1 MKTKWMCVASLAGT
15 MLVTGCHT
23 AANQS
28 GQEKTEPIAPT
39 FTITTKPQ
47 IYVTDLQNG
56 KMMNEASS
64 EFFDSRMVRDY
75 AYIYV
80 DPNHQYDEMIGFGGA
95 ITDAAAE
102 TLAKL
107 PKEKQE
113 EIINAYYD
121 AKDGIGYTVVR
132 TNMNSCDFSSA
143 SYDYV
148 AENDSSLQSFDIA
161 PDRKFK
167 LPMIKMAQEKIGD
180 DLIFYISPWSPPAW
194 MKTNNHMLRGGELK
208 KEFYQTWADYFIKY
222 IKSYEAERLPV
233 WALTIQNEPQSVQT
247 WESCIYDA
255 DMAHDFI
262 KNYMGPT
269 LEKNQM
275 QDCRIIAWD
284 HNRDFAYHYVAD
296 MLNDPET
303 AKYIWGVGFHW
314 YDRGKYENID
324 QVKRSFPDKK
334 LAFTEGCGEWFN
346 PEKIHS
352 TDLGETYATNI
363 INDLNRGCV
372 LWTDWNVLLDEKG
385 GPNHVGNFCFAPVH
399 GLTETG
405 EVVYTSAFPYI
416 GHFSKFIHKGA
427 RRLTASSNRF
437 QLQTTSFINP
447 DGTIVVVVLNASN
460 DTLPYSLFIDGKE
473 AKSEST
479 PHSIVTWVF

>member
-1 MKTKWMCVASLAGT
+1 MKTKWMCVAFWAGT
-15 MLVTGCHT
+15 MLLTGCHT
-23 AANQS
+23 AVDQS

-56 KMMNEASS
+56 RMMSEAST
-64 EFFDSRMVRDY
+64 EFFNSRMVRDY

-113 EIINAYYD
+113 EIINAYYG
-121 AKDGIGYTVVR
+121 KDGIGYTVVR

-180 DLIFYISPWSPPAW
+180 DLVFYISPWSPPAW

-222 IKSYEAERLPV
+222 IKSYEAEGLPV
-233 WALTIQNEPQSVQT
+233 WGLTIQNEPQSVQT

-275 QDCRIIAWD
+275 RDCRIIAWD

-324 QVKRSFPDKK
+324 QVKKSFPDKK

-399 GLTETG
+399 GFTETG

-416 GHFSKFIHKGA
+416 GHFPS
-427 RRLTASSNRF
+427 
-437 QLQTTSFINP
+437 SFIKVRVALLHRA
-447 DGTIVVVVLNASN
+447 TVSSCRLLLS
-460 DTLPYSLFIDGKE
+460 
-473 AKSEST
+473 
-479 PHSIVTWVF
+479 SIRMEQS

>member
-1 MKTKWMCVASLAGT
+1 MKTKWMCVAFWTGT
-15 MLVTGCHT
+15 MLLTGCHT
-23 AANQS
+23 AVDQS

-56 KMMNEASS
+56 RMMSEAST
-64 EFFDSRMVRDY
+64 EFFNSRMVRDY

-113 EIINAYYD
+113 EIINAYYG
-121 AKDGIGYTVVR
+121 KDGIGYTVVR

-180 DLIFYISPWSPPAW
+180 DLVFYISPWSPPAW

-222 IKSYEAERLPV
+222 IKSYEAEGLPV
-233 WALTIQNEPQSVQT
+233 WGLTIQNEPQSVQT

-324 QVKRSFPDKK
+324 QVKKSFPDKK

-399 GLTETG
+399 GFTETG

-416 GHFSKFIHKGA
+416 GHFPS
-427 RRLTASSNRF
+427 
-437 QLQTTSFINP
+437 SFIKVRVALLHRA
-447 DGTIVVVVLNASN
+447 TVSSCRLLLS
-460 DTLPYSLFIDGKE
+460 
-473 AKSEST
+473 
-479 PHSIVTWVF
+479 SIRMEQS

>member
-1 MKTKWMCVASLAGT
+1 MKTKWMCVAFWAGT
-15 MLVTGCHT
+15 MLLTGCHT
-23 AANQS
+23 AVDQS

-56 KMMNEASS
+56 KMMSEAST
-64 EFFDSRMVRDY
+64 EFFNSRMVRDY

-113 EIINAYYD
+113 EIINAYYG
-121 AKDGIGYTVVR
+121 KDGIGYTVVR

-180 DLIFYISPWSPPAW
+180 DLVFYISPWSPPAW

-222 IKSYEAERLPV
+222 IKSYEAEGLPV
-233 WALTIQNEPQSVQT
+233 WGLTIQNEPQSVQT

-314 YDRGKYENID
+314 YDRGKYE
-324 QVKRSFPDKK
+324 
-334 LAFTEGCGEWFN
+334 
-346 PEKIHS
+346 
-352 TDLGETYATNI
+352 Y
-363 INDLNRGCV
+363 
-372 LWTDWNVLLDEKG
+372 
-385 GPNHVGNFCFAPVH
+385 
-399 GLTETG
+399 
-405 EVVYTSAFPYI
+405 
-416 GHFSKFIHKGA
+416 
-427 RRLTASSNRF
+427 
-437 QLQTTSFINP
+437 
-447 DGTIVVVVLNASN
+447 
-460 DTLPYSLFIDGKE
+460 
-473 AKSEST
+473 
-479 PHSIVTWVF
+479 

>member
-1 MKTKWMCVASLAGT
+1 MKTKWMCVAFWTGT
-15 MLVTGCHT
+15 MLLTGCHT
-23 AANQS
+23 AVDQS

-56 KMMNEASS
+56 RMMSEAST
-64 EFFDSRMVRDY
+64 EFFNSRMVRDY

-113 EIINAYYD
+113 EIINAYYG
-121 AKDGIGYTVVR
+121 KDGIGYTVVR

-180 DLIFYISPWSPPAW
+180 DLVFYISPWSPPAW

-222 IKSYEAERLPV
+222 IKSYEAEGLPV
-233 WALTIQNEPQSVQT
+233 WGLTIQNEPQSVQT

-275 QDCRIIAWD
+275 RDCRIIAWD
-284 HNRDFAYHYVAD
+284 HNRDR
-296 MLNDPET
+296 
-303 AKYIWGVGFHW
+303 K
-314 YDRGKYENID
+314 
-324 QVKRSFPDKK
+324 S
-334 LAFTEGCGEWFN
+334 
-346 PEKIHS
+346 
-352 TDLGETYATNI
+352 
-363 INDLNRGCV
+363 
-372 LWTDWNVLLDEKG
+372 
-385 GPNHVGNFCFAPVH
+385 
-399 GLTETG
+399 
-405 EVVYTSAFPYI
+405 VV
-416 GHFSKFIHKGA
+416 
-427 RRLTASSNRF
+427 
-437 QLQTTSFINP
+437 
-447 DGTIVVVVLNASN
+447 
-460 DTLPYSLFIDGKE
+460 
-473 AKSEST
+473 
-479 PHSIVTWVF
+479 

>member
-1 MKTKWMCVASLAGT
+1 MKTKWMCVAFWAGT
-15 MLVTGCHT
+15 MLLTGCHT
-23 AANQS
+23 AVDQS

-56 KMMNEASS
+56 KMMSEAST
-64 EFFDSRMVRDY
+64 EFFNSRMVRDY

-113 EIINAYYD
+113 EIINAYYG
-121 AKDGIGYTVVR
+121 KDGIGYTVVR

-180 DLIFYISPWSPPAW
+180 DLVFYISPWSPPAW

-222 IKSYEAERLPV
+222 IKSYEAEGLPV
-233 WALTIQNEPQSVQT
+233 WGLTIQNEPQSVQT

-324 QVKRSFPDKK
+324 QVKKSFPDKK

-399 GLTETG
+399 GFTETG

-416 GHFSKFIHKGA
+416 GHFPS
-427 RRLTASSNRF
+427 
-437 QLQTTSFINP
+437 SFIKVRVALLHRA
-447 DGTIVVVVLNASN
+447 TVSSCRLLLS
-460 DTLPYSLFIDGKE
+460 
-473 AKSEST
+473 
-479 PHSIVTWVF
+479 SIRMEQS

>member
-15 MLVTGCHT
+15 MFVTGCHT

-180 DLIFYISPWSPPAW
+180 DLIFYITPLADV
-194 MKTNNHMLRGGELK
+194 GGL
-208 KEFYQTWADYFIKY
+208 FYQVYQELRSGGAPCLGTDYP
-222 IKSYEAERLPV
+222 ER
-233 WALTIQNEPQSVQT
+233 TSIG
-247 WESCIYDA
+247 A
-255 DMAHDFI
+255 DMGI
-262 KNYMGPT
+262 LY
-269 LEKNQM
+269 L
-275 QDCRIIAWD
+275 
-284 HNRDFAYHYVAD
+284 
-296 MLNDPET
+296 
-303 AKYIWGVGFHW
+303 
-314 YDRGKYENID
+314 
-324 QVKRSFPDKK
+324 
-334 LAFTEGCGEWFN
+334 
-346 PEKIHS
+346 
-352 TDLGETYATNI
+352 
-363 INDLNRGCV
+363 
-372 LWTDWNVLLDEKG
+372 
-385 GPNHVGNFCFAPVH
+385 
-399 GLTETG
+399 
-405 EVVYTSAFPYI
+405 
-416 GHFSKFIHKGA
+416 
-427 RRLTASSNRF
+427 
-437 QLQTTSFINP
+437 
-447 DGTIVVVVLNASN
+447 
-460 DTLPYSLFIDGKE
+460 
-473 AKSEST
+473 
-479 PHSIVTWVF
+479 